1 MYQVFEPVVDGHFTH
16 IHSFST
22 CLNYSDSC
30 SRYIGVEGG
39 EKAKEIN
46 LKSKRATDLKVGLG

>member
-1 MYQVFEPVVDGHFTH
+1 MQQIYRG
-16 IHSFST
+16 
-22 CLNYSDSC
+22 
-30 SRYIGVEGG
+30 GGG